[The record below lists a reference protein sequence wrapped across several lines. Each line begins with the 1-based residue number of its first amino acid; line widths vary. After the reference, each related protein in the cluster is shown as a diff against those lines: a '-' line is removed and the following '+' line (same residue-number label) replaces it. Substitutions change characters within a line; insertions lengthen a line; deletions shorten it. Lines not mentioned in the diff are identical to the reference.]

1 VSDADLPAL
10 YAGAAAY
17 LFPSLYEGYGLPLL
31 EAMASGTPVLT
42 SDRGACPE
50 VAAGHAVIVDPLDI
64 DAMAAGIEATLGMS
78 AERRAAA
85 LAHARART
93 WAETARGT
101 LAVWR
106 EAIAEG

>member
-1 VSDADLPAL
+1 
-10 YAGAAAY
+10 
-17 LFPSLYEGYGLPLL
+17 
-31 EAMASGTPVLT
+31 M
-42 SDRGACPE
+42 
-50 VAAGHAVIVDPLDI
+50 AAGHAVIADPEDI
-64 DAMAAGIEATLGMS
+64 AAMASGIAATLDMS

-106 EAIAEG
+106 EAMAGA